1 MNLVNIALTG
11 LNASRVSLDVT
22 AQNVANVNTPG
33 YSRQQ
38 AMTAS
43 VGGGKY
49 DYSSAGSGV
58 EVTSIRRV
66 TDQFLV
72 KQVWS
77 TNSMTAYA
85 EGYTGSMSQLENTL
99 GADGFSLSAGLDTL
113 FAALNDA
120 TVKPESIPY
129 RQQIINESEA
139 LARRFNT
146 LTESLHHQHKDMSDQ
161 RTAAISH
168 ANSLVSNIA
177 QVNKQIVEMQG
188 TGGNPAH
195 LMDSRDALIGELA
208 KVVEVKTTDQPDG
221 SLQVTLS
228 SGQPLVMGADF
239 GQLKAVPDQADPYA
253 ADLHIQF
260 GKQSFGIT
268 GSVGGKLGAI
278 SDYQSEVLMPYQT
291 AIDDMAKAVADEF
304 NAVLAAGKDLKGNPG
319 TALFVYDP
327 DHPAA
332 TLTISD
338 IDPEQLALS
347 SDGTPGNA
355 DVLNDLI
362 AIGNKPVAI
371 TGFGSLSVNDAFT
384 AMVGETAIKARQADA
399 DYQAKLSMSK
409 ESIAARD
416 NVSAVNSDE
425 EAANL
430 MTFANAHNAN
440 MKVISTANQ
449 LFDSV
454 LQLF

>member
-1 MNLVNIALTG
+1 MNLVNIALSG
-11 LNASRVSLDVT
+11 MNASRVALDVT

-38 AMTAS
+38 AMMAS
-43 VGGGKY
+43 VGGSKY
-49 DYSSAGSGV
+49 DHLSAGMGV

-77 TNSMTAYA
+77 TNSLQSYMGAI
-85 EGYTGSMSQLENTL
+85 SQLENTL
-99 GADGFSLSAGLDTL
+99 GADGFNLSAGLDTL
-113 FAALNDA
+113 YAALNDA

-146 LTESLHHQHKDMSDQ
+146 LTESLHNQHKDMNDQ
-161 RTAAISH
+161 RNAAISH
-168 ANSLVSNIA
+168 ANGVMSNIA

-188 TGGNPAH
+188 TGGNPAQ
-195 LMDSRDALIGELA
+195 LMDTRDALIGELS
-208 KVVEVKTTDQPDG
+208 KLVEVKTTDQADG
-221 SLQVTLS
+221 SIQVTLT
-228 SGQPLVMGADF
+228 SGQPLVMGGDF
-239 GQLKAVPDQADPYA
+239 SQLKAIPDPTDAYMA
-253 ADLHIQF
+253 SLHVEF
-260 GKQSFGIT
+260 GKQTFAVS
-268 GSVGGKLGAI
+268 GSVGGNVGAI
-278 SDYQSEVLMPYQT
+278 SDYQTEVLKPYKN
-291 AIDDMAKAVADEF
+291 AIDDMAKALADEF
-304 NAVLAAGKDLKGNPG
+304 NSVLASGTDLQGNPG
-319 TALFVYDP
+319 TTLFSYDP
-327 DHPAA
+327 ANPAA
-332 TLTISD
+332 SLD
-338 IDPEQLALS
+338 ITDITPEQLALS
-347 SDGTPGNA
+347 SDGAPGNA
-355 DVLNDLI
+355 DVLQDLI
-362 AIGNKPVAI
+362 ALGNKPV
-371 TGFGSLSVNDAFT
+371 TVSGFGSLSLNDAFT
-384 AMVGETAIKARQADA
+384 AMVGELAIKTRQADS
-399 DYQAKLSMSK
+399 DYQAKSAMNQQA
-409 ESIAARD
+409 IAARD

>member
-1 MNLVNIALTG
+1 MNLVNIALSG
-11 LNASRVSLDVT
+11 MNSSRVALDVT

-38 AMTAS
+38 AMMAS
-43 VGGGKY
+43 VGGSKY
-49 DYSSAGSGV
+49 DHLSAGMGV

-77 TNSMTAYA
+77 TNSLQSYA
-85 EGYTGSMSQLENTL
+85 SGYMGAISQLENTL
-99 GADGFSLSAGLDTL
+99 GADGFNLSAGLDTL
-113 FAALNDA
+113 YAALNDA

-146 LTESLHHQHKDMSDQ
+146 LTESLHNQHKDMNDQ
-161 RTAAISH
+161 RNAAISH
-168 ANSLVSNIA
+168 ANGVMSNIA

-188 TGGNPAH
+188 TGGNPAQ
-195 LMDSRDALIGELA
+195 LMDTRDALIGELS
-208 KVVEVKTTDQPDG
+208 KLVEVKTTDQADG
-221 SLQVTLS
+221 SIQVTLT
-228 SGQPLVMGADF
+228 SGQPLVMGGDF
-239 GQLKAVPDQADPYA
+239 SQLKAIPDPTDAYMA
-253 ADLHIQF
+253 SLHVEF
-260 GKQSFGIT
+260 GKQTFAVS
-268 GSVGGKLGAI
+268 GSVGGNVGAI
-278 SDYQSEVLMPYQT
+278 SDYQTEVLKPYKN
-291 AIDDMAKAVADEF
+291 AIDDMAKALADEF
-304 NAVLAAGKDLKGNPG
+304 NSVLASGIDLQGNPG
-319 TALFVYDP
+319 TALFSYDP
-327 DHPAA
+327 ANPAA
-332 TLTISD
+332 SLD
-338 IDPEQLALS
+338 ITDITPEQLALS
-347 SDGTPGNA
+347 SDGAPGNA
-355 DVLNDLI
+355 DVLQGLI
-362 AIGNKPVAI
+362 ALGNKPV
-371 TGFGSLSVNDAFT
+371 TVSGFGSLSLNDAFT
-384 AMVGETAIKARQADA
+384 AMVGELAIKTRQADS
-399 DYQAKLSMSK
+399 DYQAKSAMNQQA
-409 ESIAARD
+409 IAARD